1 MYKLLLHRFLHLLEE
16 KKIEYGFSHS
26 LPQRIQ
32 RFFSKHGAQP
42 CTRVLYN
49 FSCTR
54 VPIKEQA
61 GSFFQTWC
69 TPCTHDSHEFFRI
82 LTAHEFYSKNKYY
95 KWLKEQVYLRQ
106 IITEISRDPINI
118 IASQCLIKGW
128 RYKWSR
134 FIQMP

>member
-1 MYKLLLHRFLHLLEE
+1 MVHTLHTSSLEFSPHTSSNQRTSRFL
-16 KKIEYGFSHS
+16 FSNVVHT
-26 LPQRIQ
+26 
-32 RFFSKHGAQP
+32 
-42 CTRVLYN
+42 CTN
-49 FSCTR
+49 
-54 VPIKEQA
+54 
-61 GSFFQTWC
+61 
-69 TPCTHDSHEFFRI
+69 SHEFFGI